1 MRMKSVISLLV
12 LLHCCLSGAQ
22 VHKDS
27 DGVSVNEIQQVDYE
41 DRESRG
47 NDIQTDKQRAEAAL
61 THSQQTCQP
70 DIHTVLREM
79 STMMAEQRVE
89 LRHTKTELGAMEA
102 RLRDSESRLADSE
115 SRLTASE
122 SRLTASESLV
132 EELKVQLKSKVE
144 ELSKMNEAQ
153 AVKLNSMETRSNITE
168 SHVEVL
174 KRNSQDRKVA
184 FSASLAAPGQQ
195 GHIGPFNT
203 GITLVYRNIYSNIG
217 NAYNPT
223 TGIFTAP
230 VRGLYLFRF
239 YIYGGADRSVP
250 TTVVLHKNGHHVA
263 IAHADQAS
271 GEINSSNGVSLLLEV
286 GDVVYMHLW
295 AGRKIF
301 DDANRHS
308 TFSGHLLF
316 TM

>member
-1 MRMKSVISLLV
+1 
-12 LLHCCLSGAQ
+12 
-22 VHKDS
+22 
-27 DGVSVNEIQQVDYE
+27 
-41 DRESRG
+41 
-47 NDIQTDKQRAEAAL
+47 
-61 THSQQTCQP
+61 
-70 DIHTVLREM
+70 M

-102 RLRDSESRLADSE
+102 RLRDSESRLTDSESRLTDSESHLAASERQLTDSESRLTDSESRLTDSESRLAANERQLTDSE

-122 SRLTASESLV
+122 S
-132 EELKVQLKSKVE
+132 QVE

-184 FSASLAAPGQQ
+184 FSASLAAPGQ
-195 GHIGPFNT
+195 GGNTGPFNT
-203 GITLVYRNIYSNIG
+203 GITLVYRHIYSNIG

-239 YIYGGADRSVP
+239 YMYGEGDSSVP
-250 TTVVLHKNGHHVA
+250 ITTALHKNGHHVA
-263 IAHADQAS
+263 VAHAHQAT
-271 GEINSSNGVSLLLEV
+271 GGTNSSNGVSLLLEV
-286 GDVVYMHLW
+286 GDVVYMYLW
-295 AGRKIF
+295 AGNKIY
-301 DDANRHS
+301 DSEYHHS

>member
-1 MRMKSVISLLV
+1 MRMKSVVSLLV

-22 VHKDS
+22 VHKDR

-102 RLRDSESRLADSE
+102 RLRASESQLTDSE

-122 SRLTASESLV
+122 SRLIASESRLTDSESRLTDSESRLTDSESQV
-132 EELKVQLKSKVE
+132 EELKVQLKSKVG
-144 ELSKMNEAQ
+144 ELIKINE
-153 AVKLNSMETRSNITE
+153 
-168 SHVEVL
+168 
-174 KRNSQDRKVA
+174 DRKVA
-184 FSASLAAPGQQ
+184 FSASLAAPGQK
-195 GHIGPFNT
+195 GHTGPFNT
-203 GITLVYRNIYSNIG
+203 AITLVYRNIYSNIG

-239 YIYGGADRSVP
+239 YINGGGDSSAP
-250 TTVVLHKNGHHVA
+250 TTVVLHKNGHH
-263 IAHADQAS
+263 IAAAYADQATGS
-271 GEINSSNGVSLLLEV
+271 VNSSNGVSLLLEV
-286 GDVVYMHLW
+286 GDVVYMNLL
-295 AGRKIF
+295 AGTKIY
-301 DDANRHS
+301 DDGNRHS

>member
-1 MRMKSVISLLV
+1 
-12 LLHCCLSGAQ
+12 
-22 VHKDS
+22 
-27 DGVSVNEIQQVDYE
+27 
-41 DRESRG
+41 
-47 NDIQTDKQRAEAAL
+47 
-61 THSQQTCQP
+61 
-70 DIHTVLREM
+70 M

-102 RLRDSESRLADSE
+102 RLRDSESRLTDSESRLTDSESHLAASERQLTDSESRLTDSESRLTDSESRLAANERQLTDSE

-122 SRLTASESLV
+122 S
-132 EELKVQLKSKVE
+132 QVE

-184 FSASLAAPGQQ
+184 FSASLAAPGQ
-195 GHIGPFNT
+195 GGNTGPFNT
-203 GITLVYRNIYSNIG
+203 GITLVYRHIYSNIG

-239 YIYGGADRSVP
+239 YIYGGGDSSVP
-250 TTVVLHKNGHHVA
+250 TTTFLQKNGHQIA
-263 IAHADQAS
+263 TAHAHQSS
-271 GEINSSNGVSLLLEV
+271 GGINSSNGVSLLLEV
-286 GDVVYMHLW
+286 GDVVYMYLW
-295 AGRKIF
+295 AKNKIY
-301 DDANRHS
+301 DSEYHHS

>member
-1 MRMKSVISLLV
+1 MTMKSVVSLLV

-22 VHKDS
+22 VHRDR

-47 NDIQTDKQRAEAAL
+47 NDIQADKQRAEAAAS

-79 STMMAEQRVE
+79 SNMMAEQRVE
-89 LRHTKTELGAMEA
+89 LSHTKTELGAMEA
-102 RLRDSESRLADSE
+102 RLRDSESRL
-115 SRLTASE
+115 TASE
-122 SRLTASESLV
+122 SRLTASESQV

-144 ELSKMNEAQ
+144 EL
-153 AVKLNSMETRSNITE
+153 T
-168 SHVEVL
+168 
-174 KRNSQDRKVA
+174 KRNEDRKVA
-184 FSASLAAPGQQ
+184 FSASLAAPGQH
-195 GHIGPFNT
+195 GDTGPFNT

-239 YIYGGADRSVP
+239 YIYGGGDNSVP
-250 TTVVLHKNGHHVA
+250 TTAALHKNGHQIA
-263 IAHADQAS
+263 IAHAHQAS
-271 GEINSSNGVSLLLEV
+271 GGINSSNGVSVLLEV

-295 AGRKIF
+295 AGRKIY
-301 DDANRHS
+301 DDGNRHS

-316 TM
+316 TMY